1 MLAIQPY
8 DIKLRYK
15 PGKTISVADTLSH
28 LHLADTDIESQV
40 DMENLREKAQEAQS
54 KHYNQHTRNME
65 PLKTGQKGWVQLTDQ
80 ETWKKEIVCKT
91 GDSPRSYYVR
101 LEEGGTFHC
110 NRIHIK
116 SKQDPM
122 VTELHDGSSCQVEIS
137 SVSPSKNVPDPL
149 ADSQETT
156 DPPTVEC
163 PTPKQGATNKEVEA
177 TDPAQAEQINHGRR
191 AMATRSGRQFV
202 SIGKKCADIDA
213 EVVDSLGVSKA
224 ILNNVIFCH
233 QEDSCW

>member
-1 MLAIQPY
+1 
-8 DIKLRYK
+8 
-15 PGKTISVADTLSH
+15 
-28 LHLADTDIESQV
+28 
-40 DMENLREKAQEAQS
+40 
-54 KHYNQHTRNME
+54 
-65 PLKTGQKGWVQLTDQ
+65 
-80 ETWKKEIVCKT
+80 
-91 GDSPRSYYVR
+91 
-101 LEEGGTFHC
+101 
-110 NRIHIK
+110 
-116 SKQDPM
+116 M

-156 DPPTVEC
+156 DPPTVES
-163 PTPKQGATNKEVEA
+163 PTPKQGATHKEVEA
-177 TDPAQAEQINHGRR
+177 TDPAQAEQVNHGRR
-191 AMATRSGRQFV
+191 AMATRSGRQCKMSGYNRLCILYQQDISSDDDTSVVLTAKGALSFV